1 MIDSKD
7 PEMRLVVEVKARLNW
22 LNPPANKAEELMR
35 EQANVM
41 ADKAAF
47 DAREVTALVVS
58 MLLNERAHE

>member
-7 PEMRLVVEVKARLNW
+7 PKMRLVVEVKARLNW

-41 ADKAAF
+41 ADNAAF

-58 MLLNERAHE
+58 MLLKAI

>member
-7 PEMRLVVEVKARLNW
+7 PKMRLVVEVKARLNW

-41 ADKAAF
+41 ADNAAF